1 MSLRALR
8 ATLASALERFEAIA
22 ADKDQIESLDFQNE
36 MNLLKVNASE
46 MATAAVMSCMHT
58 CGLSGYRNDGEFSL
72 SRHLRDV
79 LSSSIMINNDRILA
93 SAAIASPL
101 IEVPPSVRG

>member
-1 MSLRALR
+1 
-8 ATLASALERFEAIA
+8 
-22 ADKDQIESLDFQNE
+22 
-36 MNLLKVNASE
+36 V
-46 MATAAVMSCMHT
+46 
-58 CGLSGYRNDGEFSL
+58 

-101 IEVPPSVRG
+101 IEVPSSLRG